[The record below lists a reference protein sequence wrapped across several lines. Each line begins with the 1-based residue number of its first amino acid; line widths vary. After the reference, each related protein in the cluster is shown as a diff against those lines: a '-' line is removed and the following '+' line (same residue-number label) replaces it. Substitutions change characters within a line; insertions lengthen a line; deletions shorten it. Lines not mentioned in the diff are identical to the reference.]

1 MLLNLLLNRYIIE
14 SITKQIYYL
23 IHYQINLLWNSLLV
37 QEKQLYFWINYWS
50 KKNKSVNEL
59 ITESKRN

>member
-23 IHYQINLLWNSLLV
+23 IHYQINLLLNSLLV

>member
-23 IHYQINLLWNSLLV
+23 IHYQINLLLNSLLV
-37 QEKQLYFWINYWS
+37 QEKQLYFWINYCS